1 MLFSNLVF
9 FLFVHIVLKIQGI
22 NIFFAAKIII
32 IIVSGEYTG
41 VKFDAS
47 SGRSVNGEEIPGSL
61 QEMEKKFR
69 HMVPRS
75 HLV

>member
-1 MLFSNLVF
+1 VLFSNLVF

-32 IIVSGEYTG
+32 FVLGEYTG